1 MIMMMKNK
9 LLNNC
14 LFELLGMTLFLIGVI
29 LMKNNAEK
37 YIYGLFIGLGLGI
50 FIIFARKIEASV
62 VWKKYPDIKQHLEIE
77 INDERNTI
85 IRDKAGFKTNLIM
98 NYLLLVLTIMFAF
111 MGVSV
116 YVVLSMVALIITQGV
131 LFIIFSNQYEQKL

>member
-1 MIMMMKNK
+1 MMMKNK

-14 LFELLGMTLFLIGVI
+14 LFALLGMTLFLIGVI

-37 YIYGLFIGLGLGI
+37 YIYGLFMGLGLGI
-50 FIIFARKIEASV
+50 FMIFARKIEASV
-62 VWKKYPDIKQHLEIE
+62 VWEKYPDIKQHMGIE

-85 IRDKAGFKTNLIM
+85 IRDKAGSKTNRIM
-98 NYLLLVLTIMFAF
+98 NYLLLVLTTMFAF
-111 MGVSV
+111 MGVSL
-116 YVVLSMVALIITQGV
+116 YVVLSLIALIITQGV

>member
-1 MIMMMKNK
+1 MKNK
-9 LLNNC
+9 SLNYC
-14 LFELLGMTLFLIGVI
+14 MLALIGMILFLIGVI

-37 YIYGLFIGLGLGI
+37 YIYGLFMGLGLGI
-50 FIIFARKIEASV
+50 FIIFGRKAEGWAV
-62 VWKKYPDIKQHLEIE
+62 EKKYPDIKRHIEIE

-85 IRDKAGFKTNLIM
+85 IRDKAGSKTNQIM
-98 NYLLLVLTIMFAF
+98 NYLLLILTIIFNF
-111 MGVSV
+111 MDVSL